1 MFPKRLKEL
10 RSDKKMTQADFA
22 AVFSISIGTIAMW
35 ETGKRTPDMEMIKK
49 IASYFGVTVDW
60 LTGKSQF
67 RTQLDLKNC
76 YDSWKIDGTNEYFN
90 IETDFCGLLKPL
102 REELGIGIEEMA
114 KVIGIEPE
122 LYEQCEEGYDPITQQ
137 QAEKLCE
144 YLGTDIEQVLF
155 DNNKLDEE
163 ISWEEQDNVKGFLKR
178 KQAAED
184 EAMREYYQNAPDPND
199 DETLALIAR
208 NARNLTPENR
218 KKLLEMARLMFGEEF
233 EDNGHT
239 S

>member
-1 MFPKRLKEL
+1 MDTLNKIYLL
-10 RSDKKMTQADFA
+10 LS
-22 AVFSISIGTIAMW
+22 
-35 ETGKRTPDMEMIKK
+35 ETGKTQKDLTDFLGIEKSTFSQWKK
-49 IASYFGVTVDW
+49 GANQSYKKHISRIADYFGVTTDW
-60 LTGKSQF
+60 LMGKSQF
-67 RTQLDLKNC
+67 RTQQELAEC
-76 YDSWKIDGTNEYFN
+76 YDSWEYLGNEYFN

-114 KVIGIEPE
+114 KVIGVEPE

-137 QAEKLCE
+137 QAEQLCE

-155 DNNKLDEE
+155 DNELLDAE
-163 ISWEEQDNVKGFLKR
+163 IPYEEQGNVKGFLK
-178 KQAAED
+178 KQQVAED
-184 EAMREYYQNAPDPND
+184 EAMREYYQNAPDDTD

-233 EDNGHT
+233 EDDDHT

>member
-1 MFPKRLKEL
+1 MLPERLKAL
-10 RSDKKMTQADFA
+10 RADKKLTQAEFA
-22 AVFSISIGTIAMW
+22 DQFAISGGTIAMW
-35 ETGKRTPDMEMIKK
+35 ETGKRTPDMEMIKR
-49 IASYFGVTVDW
+49 IAKFFGVTTDW
-60 LTGKSQF
+60 LMGKSQF
-67 RTQLDLKNC
+67 RTQQELAEC
-76 YDSWKIDGTNEYFN
+76 YDSWEYLGNECFN
-90 IETDFCGLLKPL
+90 IETDFCDLLKPL
-102 REELGIGIEEMA
+102 REEQGISIEEIA

-155 DNNKLDEE
+155 DNNKLDED
-163 ISWEEQDNVKGFLKR
+163 IPYEEQDDIKGYLQR

-184 EAMREYYQNAPDPND
+184 EAMREYYQNAPDSND

-233 EDNGHT
+233 EDNDHT